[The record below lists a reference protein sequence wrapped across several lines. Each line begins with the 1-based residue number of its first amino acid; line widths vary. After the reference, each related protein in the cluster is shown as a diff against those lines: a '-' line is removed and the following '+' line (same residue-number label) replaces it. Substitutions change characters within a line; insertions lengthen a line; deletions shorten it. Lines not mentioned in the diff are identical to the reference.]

1 MKYYCSGVE
10 SKALIPKLWRFPP
23 GTGLAM
29 KYYYSQLDTATA
41 AFVHLSGNDCVPQ
54 ENVSNYQYDML

>member
-1 MKYYCSGVE
+1 MKYYCSVAE
-10 SKALIPKLWRFPP
+10 SKVLIPKLRRFPP
-23 GTGLAM
+23 ETRFAM